1 MKLKKTIFLI
11 IMLISLISIV
21 GKVNAATT
29 AIVDTSKKASLTI
42 TKYEHKNGS
51 TENKALKGVEFTIY
65 EIPKNANVN
74 TVAQAE
80 TYIRNN
86 NVTSY
91 KKTTPDSGTIKFS
104 DLNLGRYLVV
114 ETKAPKNVSTMIE
127 SFLIDLPRT
136 NNNGTGWNYDV
147 TVYPKNITIYGNVS
161 LTHKNKAG
169 DALSGMSW
177 ILQKK
182 DKNGN
187 WNNYEGIDALT
198 TNNEGN
204 ISIQNLEKG
213 EYRFVQNSVTEGY
226 IMDKSNTV
234 NFVVDVNHLNQ
245 NLTTKSEKLSIEKY
259 VKSEGGEYTK
269 NIGAFT
275 TDTVSWKTEADVTEI
290 ISKMNTYVITE
301 KIQEGLILNNES
313 IKLYDQDE
321 NIIANDCYTIKIQ
334 DKAIKI
340 SFKPEKLKNV
350 KTVILKY
357 DTNFDY
363 ENIKSGEFNT
373 SASLEYTDNI
383 NLEGECKGTY
393 KTKENKANVHTG
405 MVKIHKTNPEGTALQ
420 GAKFKIATSEEN
432 AKNDVFV
439 KDINGND
446 VIAISDGSGYA
457 IFGGLKYGED
467 GQSMQESKTEYWIV
481 EVETPSEKYNL
492 LERPEK
498 FLVDSNNSENVLK
511 IINKEKFNL
520 PLTGGKLNLIPISFG
535 IIFIALA
542 FLTKFKN
549 KGKQINEEK

>member
-1 MKLKKTIFLI
+1 MKRKTIFII

-21 GKVNAATT
+21 GKVNAVTT

-65 EIPKNANVN
+65 EIPKNANVD
-74 TVAQAE
+74 TVSQAE
-80 TYIRNN
+80 TYIKNN

-91 KKTTPDSGTIKFS
+91 KKTTPDSGIIKFS
-104 DLNLGRYLVV
+104 DLNLGRYFVV

-136 NNNGTGWNYDV
+136 NSNGTGWNYDV

-161 LTHKNKAG
+161 LTHNNKAG
-169 DALSGMSW
+169 DALPGMSW

-198 TNNEGN
+198 TNNEGK

-269 NIGAFT
+269 NIGGFT
-275 TDTVSWKTEADVTEI
+275 TDTVSWKTEADVAEI
-290 ISKMNTYVITE
+290 ISKMDTYVITE

-321 NIIANDCYTIKIQ
+321 NVLANDCYTINVKDSVIT
-334 DKAIKI
+334 I

-350 KTVILKY
+350 KKVILKY

-373 SASLEYTDNI
+373 SSSLEYTDNI

-432 AKNDVFV
+432 AKNDIFV

-467 GQSMQESKTEYWIV
+467 GQSMQDSKTEYWVV
-481 EVETPSEKYNL
+481 EVEAPSEKYNL
-492 LERPEK
+492 LEKPEK
-498 FLVDSNNSENVLK
+498 FLVDSNNNENVLN

-535 IIFIALA
+535 VIFIALA
-542 FLTKFKN
+542 IIFKFKN
-549 KGKQINEEK
+549 KGKLVNEEK

>member
-467 GQSMQESKTEYWIV
+467 GQSMQESKTDYWIV

-520 PLTGGKLNLIPISFG
+520 PLTGGKINLIPISFG

-542 FLTKFKN
+542 FIIKFKN

>member
-29 AIVDTSKKASLTI
+29 AIVDTSKKASLII

-226 IMDKSNTV
+226 IMDKSNMV

-259 VKSEGGEYTK
+259 VKSEEGEYTK

-275 TDTVSWKTEADVTEI
+275 TDTVSWKTEADVAEI

-383 NLEGECKGTY
+383 NLERECKGTY

-405 MVKIHKTNPEGTALQ
+405 MVKIHKTNPEGLALQ

-446 VIAISDGSGYA
+446 VLAISDGSGYA

-467 GQSMQESKTEYWIV
+467 GQSMQESKTDYWIV

-520 PLTGGKLNLIPISFG
+520 PLTGGKINLIPISFG

-542 FLTKFKN
+542 FIIKFKN

>member
-1 MKLKKTIFLI
+1 MKRKTIFII
-11 IMLISLISIV
+11 IMLITLISIL
-21 GKVNAATT
+21 GKVNAVTT

-65 EIPKNANVN
+65 EIPKNANVD
-74 TVAQAE
+74 TVSQAE
-80 TYIRNN
+80 TYIKNN

-91 KKTTPDSGTIKFS
+91 KKTTPDSGIIKFS
-104 DLNLGRYLVV
+104 DLNLGRYFVV

-136 NNNGTGWNYDV
+136 NSNGTGWNYDV

-161 LTHKNKAG
+161 LTHNNKAG
-169 DALSGMSW
+169 DALPGMSW

-182 DKNGN
+182 DKNGK
-187 WNNYEGIDALT
+187 WNNYEEIDALT
-198 TNNEGN
+198 TNNEGR

-275 TDTVSWKTEADVTEI
+275 TDTVSWKTEADVAEI
-290 ISKMNTYVITE
+290 ISKMDTYVITE

-321 NIIANDCYTIKIQ
+321 NVLANDCYTINVKDSVIT
-334 DKAIKI
+334 I

-350 KTVILKY
+350 KKVILKY

-373 SASLEYTDNI
+373 SSSLEYTDNI
-383 NLEGECKGTY
+383 NLEGECRGTY

-432 AKNDVFV
+432 AKNDIFV
-439 KDINGND
+439 KDNNGND

-481 EVETPSEKYNL
+481 EVEAPSEKYNL
-492 LERPEK
+492 LEKPEK
-498 FLVDSNNSENVLK
+498 FLVDSNNNENVLN

-535 IIFIALA
+535 VIFIALA
-542 FLTKFKN
+542 IIIKFKN
-549 KGKQINEEK
+549 KGKQVNEEK

>member
-1 MKLKKTIFLI
+1 MKRKTIFII

-21 GKVNAATT
+21 GKVNAVTT

-65 EIPKNANVN
+65 EIPKNANVD
-74 TVAQAE
+74 TVSQAE
-80 TYIRNN
+80 TYIKNN

-91 KKTTPDSGTIKFS
+91 KKTTPDSGIIKFS
-104 DLNLGRYLVV
+104 DLNLGRYFVV

-136 NNNGTGWNYDV
+136 NSNGTGWDYDV

-161 LTHKNKAG
+161 LTHNNKAG
-169 DALSGMSW
+169 DALPGMSW

-245 NLTTKSEKLSIEKY
+245 NLTTKSEKLSMEKY

-275 TDTVSWKTEADVTEI
+275 TDTISWKTEADVAQI
-290 ISKMNTYVITE
+290 ISKMDTYVITE

-313 IKLYDQDE
+313 IKIYDQDE
-321 NIIANDCYTIKIQ
+321 NVLANDCYTTNAKDSVITIN
-334 DKAIKI
+334 
-340 SFKPEKLKNV
+340 FKPEKLKNV

-520 PLTGGKLNLIPISFG
+520 PLTGGKINLIPISFG

-542 FLTKFKN
+542 FIIKFKN

>member
-198 TNNEGN
+198 TNNEGK

-301 KIQEGLILNNES
+301 KIQEGLILNKDS
-313 IKLYDQDE
+313 IKIYDQDE

-542 FLTKFKN
+542 FIIKFKN

>member
-1 MKLKKTIFLI
+1 MKIKKTIFLI
-11 IMLISLISIV
+11 IMLITLISIV

-198 TNNEGN
+198 TNNEGK

-275 TDTVSWKTEADVTEI
+275 TDTVSWRTEADVAEI
-290 ISKMNTYVITE
+290 ISKMNTYNITE
-301 KIQEGLILNNES
+301 KIQEGLILNKDS
-313 IKLYDQDE
+313 IKIYDQDE

-542 FLTKFKN
+542 FIIKFKN

>member
-42 TKYEHKNGS
+42 TKYEHKNES

-245 NLTTKSEKLSIEKY
+245 NLTAKSEKLSIEKY

-542 FLTKFKN
+542 FIIKFKN

>member
-1 MKLKKTIFLI
+1 MKKKTIFII
-11 IMLISLISIV
+11 IMLITLISIL
-21 GKVNAATT
+21 GKVNAVTT

-65 EIPKNANVN
+65 EIPKNASVD

-80 TYIRNN
+80 TYIKNN

-91 KKTTPDSGTIKFS
+91 KKTTPDSGIIKFS
-104 DLNLGRYLVV
+104 DLNLGRYFVV

-136 NNNGTGWNYDV
+136 NSNGTGWNYDV

-161 LTHKNKAG
+161 LTHNNKAG
-169 DALSGMSW
+169 DALPGMSW

-198 TNNEGN
+198 TNNEGK

-213 EYRFVQNSVTEGY
+213 EYRFVQSSVTEGY

-269 NIGAFT
+269 NIGGFT
-275 TDTVSWKTEADVTEI
+275 TDTVSWKTEVDVAEI
-290 ISKMNTYVITE
+290 ISKMDTYVITE

-321 NIIANDCYTIKIQ
+321 NVLANDCYTINVKDSVIT
-334 DKAIKI
+334 I

-350 KTVILKY
+350 KKVILKY

-373 SASLEYTDNI
+373 SSSLEYTDNI

-432 AKNDVFV
+432 AKNDIFV

-467 GQSMQESKTEYWIV
+467 GQSIQESKTEYWIV
-481 EVETPSEKYNL
+481 EVEAPSEKYNL
-492 LERPEK
+492 LEKPEK
-498 FLVDSNNSENVLK
+498 FLVDSNNNANVLT

-535 IIFIALA
+535 IIFIVLA
-542 FLTKFKN
+542 FIIKFKN

>member
-42 TKYEHKNGS
+42 TKYEHKNES

-542 FLTKFKN
+542 FIIKFKN

>member
-467 GQSMQESKTEYWIV
+467 GQSIQESKTEYWIV

-520 PLTGGKLNLIPISFG
+520 PLTGGKINLIPISFG

-542 FLTKFKN
+542 FIIKFKN
-549 KGKQINEEK
+549 KGKQINEER

>member
-542 FLTKFKN
+542 FIIKFKN

>member
-1 MKLKKTIFLI
+1 MKLKKTIFII
-11 IMLISLISIV
+11 IMLIILISIV
-21 GKVNAATT
+21 GRVNAATT

-42 TKYEHKNGS
+42 TNYEHKNGS

-65 EIPKNANVN
+65 EIPKNANVD

-80 TYIRNN
+80 AYIKNN

-104 DLNLGRYLVV
+104 DLNLGRYFVV

-161 LTHKNKAG
+161 LTHNNKAG
-169 DALSGMSW
+169 DALPGMSW

-226 IMDKSNTV
+226 IMDKSHTV

-245 NLTTKSEKLSIEKY
+245 NLTTKGEKLSIEKY

-269 NIGAFT
+269 NIGDFI
-275 TDTVSWKTEADVTEI
+275 TDTVSWKTEADVAEI
-290 ISKMNTYVITE
+290 ISKMNTYIITE

-321 NIIANDCYTIKIQ
+321 NVLANDCYTIKIQ
-334 DKAIKI
+334 DNVITI
-340 SFKPEKLKNV
+340 IFKPEKLKNL
-350 KTVILKY
+350 KKVILKY

-383 NLEGECKGTY
+383 NLEEECKGTY

-405 MVKIHKTNPEGTALQ
+405 MVKIYKTNSEGTALQ

-467 GQSMQESKTEYWIV
+467 GQSMHESKTEYWIV
-481 EVETPSEKYNL
+481 EVEAPSEKYNL
-492 LERPEK
+492 LEKPEK
-498 FLVDSNNSENVLK
+498 FLVDSNNNENVLN

-520 PLTGGKLNLIPISFG
+520 PLTGGKLNLIPITFG
-535 IIFIALA
+535 IIFITLALIIR
-542 FLTKFKN
+542 FKN

>member
-481 EVETPSEKYNL
+481 EVEAPSEKYNL

-520 PLTGGKLNLIPISFG
+520 PLTGGKINLIPISFG

-542 FLTKFKN
+542 FIIKFKN

>member
-198 TNNEGN
+198 TNNEGK

-467 GQSMQESKTEYWIV
+467 GQSMRESKTEYWIV
-481 EVETPSEKYNL
+481 ETEAPSEKYNL
-492 LERPEK
+492 LEKPEK
-498 FLVDSNNSENVLK
+498 FLVDSNNNENILN

-520 PLTGGKLNLIPISFG
+520 PLTGGKLKLIPISFG
-535 IIFIALA
+535 IIFITLA
-542 FLTKFKN
+542 FIIKFKN
-549 KGKQINEEK
+549 KGKQINEER

>member
-65 EIPKNANVN
+65 EIPKNANVD

-80 TYIRNN
+80 AYIKNN

-161 LTHKNKAG
+161 LTHNNKAG
-169 DALSGMSW
+169 DALPGMSW

-187 WNNYEGIDALT
+187 WNNYEGIDELT
-198 TNNEGN
+198 TNNEGK

-275 TDTVSWKTEADVTEI
+275 TGTVSWKTEADVAEI

-313 IKLYDQDE
+313 IKIYDQDE
-321 NIIANDCYTIKIQ
+321 SVLSNDCYTIKIQ
-334 DKAIKI
+334 NNVITI
-340 SFKPEKLKNV
+340 SFKPQKINNLEK
-350 KTVILKY
+350 VILKY

-373 SASLEYTDNI
+373 SASLEYTDSI

-405 MVKIHKTNPEGTALQ
+405 MVKIYKANPEGTALP

-432 AKNDVFV
+432 AKNDAFV

-446 VIAISDGSGYA
+446 VIAISDASGYA

-467 GQSMQESKTEYWIV
+467 GQTMQESKTEYWIV
-481 EVETPSEKYNL
+481 EVEAPSEKYNL

-498 FLVDSNNSENVLK
+498 FLVDSNNNENILN

-520 PLTGGKLNLIPISFG
+520 PLTGGKLNLIPITFG
-535 IIFIALA
+535 IIFIILG
-542 FLTKFKN
+542 FIFKFKN
-549 KGKQINEEK
+549 KRKQINEEK

>member
-1 MKLKKTIFLI
+1 MKIKKTIFLI
-11 IMLISLISIV
+11 IMLITLISIV
-21 GKVNAATT
+21 GKVNAVTT

-198 TNNEGN
+198 TNNEGK

-275 TDTVSWKTEADVTEI
+275 TDTVSWRTEADVAEI
-290 ISKMNTYVITE
+290 ISKMNTYNITE
-301 KIQEGLILNNES
+301 KIQEGLILNKDS
-313 IKLYDQDE
+313 IKIYDQDE

-542 FLTKFKN
+542 FIIKFKN

>member
-1 MKLKKTIFLI
+1 MKIKKTIFLI
-11 IMLISLISIV
+11 IMLITLISIV

-275 TDTVSWKTEADVTEI
+275 TDTVSWRTEADVAEI
-290 ISKMNTYVITE
+290 ISKMNTYNITE
-301 KIQEGLILNNES
+301 KIQEGLILNKDS
-313 IKLYDQDE
+313 IKIYDQGE
-321 NIIANDCYTIKIQ
+321 NILSNDCYTINVQENVIT
-334 DKAIKI
+334 IN
-340 SFKPEKLKNV
+340 FKPEKLKSLKKV
-350 KTVILKY
+350 VLKY
-357 DTNFDY
+357 DTIFDY

-405 MVKIHKTNPEGTALQ
+405 MVKIHKTNPEGLALQ

-446 VIAISDGSGYA
+446 VLAISDGSGDA

-467 GQSMQESKTEYWIV
+467 GQSIQESKTEYWIV
-481 EVETPSEKYNL
+481 EVEAPSEKYNL
-492 LERPEK
+492 LEKPEK
-498 FLVDSNNSENVLK
+498 FLVDSNNNENILN

-535 IIFIALA
+535 IIFITLA
-542 FLTKFKN
+542 FIIKFKN

>member
-520 PLTGGKLNLIPISFG
+520 PLTGGKINLIPISFG

-542 FLTKFKN
+542 FIIKFKN

>member
-1 MKLKKTIFLI
+1 M
-11 IMLISLISIV
+11 
-21 GKVNAATT
+21 
-29 AIVDTSKKASLTI
+29 
-42 TKYEHKNGS
+42 
-51 TENKALKGVEFTIY
+51 
-65 EIPKNANVN
+65 
-74 TVAQAE
+74 
-80 TYIRNN
+80 
-86 NVTSY
+86 
-91 KKTTPDSGTIKFS
+91 
-104 DLNLGRYLVV
+104 V

-198 TNNEGN
+198 TNNEGK

-313 IKLYDQDE
+313 IKIYDQDE

-481 EVETPSEKYNL
+481 EVEAPSEKYNL
-492 LERPEK
+492 LEKPEK
-498 FLVDSNNSENVLK
+498 FLVDSNNNENVLN

-542 FLTKFKN
+542 FIIKFKN

>member
-198 TNNEGN
+198 TNNEGK

-313 IKLYDQDE
+313 IKIYDQDE

-467 GQSMQESKTEYWIV
+467 GQSMRESKTEYWIV
-481 EVETPSEKYNL
+481 ETEAPSEKYNL
-492 LERPEK
+492 LEKPEK
-498 FLVDSNNSENVLK
+498 FLVDSNNNENILN

-535 IIFIALA
+535 IIFITLA
-542 FLTKFKN
+542 FIIKFKN
-549 KGKQINEEK
+549 KGKQIHEEK

>member
-65 EIPKNANVN
+65 EIPKNANVD
-74 TVAQAE
+74 TLAQAE
-80 TYIRNN
+80 TYIKNN

-542 FLTKFKN
+542 FIIKFKN

>member
-198 TNNEGN
+198 TNNEGK

-313 IKLYDQDE
+313 IKIYDQDE

-467 GQSMQESKTEYWIV
+467 GQSMQESKTDYWIV

-520 PLTGGKLNLIPISFG
+520 PLTGGKINLIPISFG

-542 FLTKFKN
+542 FIIKFKN

>member
-198 TNNEGN
+198 TNNEGK

-542 FLTKFKN
+542 FIIKFKN
-549 KGKQINEEK
+549 KGKQIKNK

>member
-65 EIPKNANVN
+65 EIPKNANVD
-74 TVAQAE
+74 TLAQAE
-80 TYIRNN
+80 TYIKNN

-91 KKTTPDSGTIKFS
+91 KKTTPESGTVKFS

-542 FLTKFKN
+542 FIIKFKN

>member
-467 GQSMQESKTEYWIV
+467 GQSMQESKTDYWIV

-542 FLTKFKN
+542 FIIKFKN

>member
-1 MKLKKTIFLI
+1 MKRKTIFII

-21 GKVNAATT
+21 GKVNAVTT

-65 EIPKNANVN
+65 EIPKNANVD
-74 TVAQAE
+74 TVSQAE
-80 TYIRNN
+80 TYIKNN

-91 KKTTPDSGTIKFS
+91 KKTTPDSGIIKFS
-104 DLNLGRYLVV
+104 DLNLGRYFVV

-136 NNNGTGWNYDV
+136 NSNGTGWDYDV

-161 LTHKNKAG
+161 LTHNNKAG
-169 DALSGMSW
+169 DALPGMSW

-198 TNNEGN
+198 TNNEGK

-245 NLTTKSEKLSIEKY
+245 NLTTKSEKLSMEKY

-275 TDTVSWKTEADVTEI
+275 TDTISWKTEADVAQI
-290 ISKMNTYVITE
+290 ISKMDTYVITE

-542 FLTKFKN
+542 FIIKFKN

>member
-42 TKYEHKNGS
+42 TKYEHKNES

-65 EIPKNANVN
+65 EIPKNANVD

-467 GQSMQESKTEYWIV
+467 VQSMQESKTDYWIV
-481 EVETPSEKYNL
+481 ETEAPSEKYNL
-492 LERPEK
+492 LERTEK

-542 FLTKFKN
+542 FIIKFKN

>member
-1 MKLKKTIFLI
+1 M
-11 IMLISLISIV
+11 V
-21 GKVNAATT
+21 GKVNAVTT

-65 EIPKNANVN
+65 EIPKNANVD
-74 TVAQAE
+74 TLAQAE
-80 TYIRNN
+80 TYIKNN

-91 KKTTPDSGTIKFS
+91 KKTTPDSGTVKFS

-161 LTHKNKAG
+161 LTHNNKAG
-169 DALSGMSW
+169 DALQGMSW

-187 WNNYEGIDALT
+187 WNNYEGIDKLT
-198 TNNEGN
+198 TNNEGK

-213 EYRFVQNSVTEGY
+213 EYRFVQSSVTEGY

-275 TDTVSWKTEADVTEI
+275 TDTVYWKTEADVAEI
-290 ISKMNTYVITE
+290 ISKMNTYNITE
-301 KIQEGLILNNES
+301 KIQEGLILNKDS
-313 IKLYDQDE
+313 IKIYDQDE
-321 NIIANDCYTIKIQ
+321 NILANDCYITNVKDNVITIN
-334 DKAIKI
+334 
-340 SFKPEKLKNV
+340 FKSEKLKNIKKV
-350 KTVILKY
+350 VLKY
-357 DTNFDY
+357 DTIFDY

-383 NLEGECKGTY
+383 NLEGECKGAY

-481 EVETPSEKYNL
+481 EVEAPSEKYNL
-492 LERPEK
+492 LEKPEK
-498 FLVDSNNSENVLK
+498 FLVDSNNNENVLN

-542 FLTKFKN
+542 FIIKFKN

>member
-198 TNNEGN
+198 TNNEGK

-313 IKLYDQDE
+313 IKIYDQDE

-446 VIAISDGSGYA
+446 VLAISDGSGYA

-467 GQSMQESKTEYWIV
+467 GQSMQESKTDYWIV

-520 PLTGGKLNLIPISFG
+520 PLTGGKINLIPISFG

-542 FLTKFKN
+542 FIIKFKN